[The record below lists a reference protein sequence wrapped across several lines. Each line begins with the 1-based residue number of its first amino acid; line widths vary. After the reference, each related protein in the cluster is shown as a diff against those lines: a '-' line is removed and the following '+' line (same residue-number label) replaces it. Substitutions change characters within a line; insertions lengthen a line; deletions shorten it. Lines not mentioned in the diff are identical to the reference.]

1 MLGDCL
7 DGIGVFSYSGSTVMI
22 GRDLW
27 LSVNRIMYG
36 DKIYSGEFK
45 AAKRHGKGCITDGQ
59 GIIWATFENDVMH
72 GEIESWDPSLKRRF
86 KGLIEKGVIQG
97 PGTHTCGAHETYK
110 NCEYM
115 KGFFKDGHLSEG
127 KLKYKSGIIFEGIWS
142 KRSLFKGKIIC
153 PSGKEIKN
161 VQLDYHEM
169 NVFKCK

>member
-142 KRSLFKGKIIC
+142 KQSLFRGKIIC

-161 VQLDYHEM
+161 VQLDYNEM
-169 NVFKCK
+169 NIFKCK